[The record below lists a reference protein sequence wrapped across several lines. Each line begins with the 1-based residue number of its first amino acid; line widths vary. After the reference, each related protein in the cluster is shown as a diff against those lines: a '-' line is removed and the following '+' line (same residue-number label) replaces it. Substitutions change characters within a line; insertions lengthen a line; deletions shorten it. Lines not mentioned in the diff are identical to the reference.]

1 ACWSCRALASSISHR
16 WLSGERLTIH
26 TAQRPSRDLEK
37 VKKAILADPGIVES
51 GLFALDAHLRA
62 GNGGLIDL
70 LAVDG
75 SRALTLLEIDRTGE
89 DDLLARSLDH
99 HSWAVSQIHFLRRLY
114 GPDRI
119 HPFRTPRGIL
129 LARDFS
135 SSFLRKIADLPTPLL
150 PLVYRLRTN
159 GRGPLLCVESTA
171 ELPPTRLAHR
181 VSQGLA
187 GLAASAGLPTPEELA
202 AGVHR
207 NLMPHTCPP
216 VKGYD
221 IAGITLPC
229 RAVGGDTYD
238 FLLRSGNRLWVM
250 VGDVAGKGHSA
261 ALIMSHFQAML
272 RGLART
278 ERPLF
283 QQVARLNDI
292 LSQALPLN
300 EFISFFVLELE
311 PHDGLLRYVNAG
323 HNPPVLMRA
332 SGEVEFLN
340 GSGPVLGVLPGSAYP
355 AHETR
360 LAKGD
365 TILLY
370 TDGATESQNP
380 GQEEFGEER
389 LVRCLRQVVALS
401 SSEGLSRLE
410 ESILKFCGSAP
421 RYDDITLLLVRR
433 IPV

>member
-1 ACWSCRALASSISHR
+1 
-16 WLSGERLTIH
+16 
-26 TAQRPSRDLEK
+26 
-37 VKKAILADPGIVES
+37 VEG

-62 GNGGLIDL
+62 GTGGLIDL

-75 SRALTLLEIDRTGE
+75 SRALTLVEIDRAGE
-89 DDLLARSLDH
+89 DELLARSLEH
-99 HSWAVSQIHFLRRLY
+99 HSWAASQIHFLRRLY

-119 HPFRTPRGIL
+119 HPFRTPRAIL
-129 LARDFS
+129 LAREFS
-135 SSFLRKIADLPTPLL
+135 ASFLRKVADLSTPLL
-150 PLVYRLRTN
+150 PMVYRIRAN
-159 GRGPLLCVESTA
+159 GNGSLLQVESTVD
-171 ELPPTRLAHR
+171 LPPARPAPWATR
-181 VSQGLA
+181 GLA

-207 NLMPHTCPP
+207 NLMPHPCPR

-238 FLLRSGNRLWVM
+238 FLMRSGNRLWVL

-283 QQVARLNDI
+283 EQVARLNDI

-323 HNPPVLMRA
+323 HNPPVLVRA
-332 SGEVEFLN
+332 SGQVEFLN
-340 GSGPVLGVLPGSAYP
+340 GSGPVLGVVPGSLYP
-355 AHETR
+355 AHEIR
-360 LAKGD
+360 LAAGD

-389 LVRCLRQVVALS
+389 LVRCLRQVVTLTSAH
-401 SSEGLSRLE
+401 GLSRLE
-410 ESILKFCGSAP
+410 ESILEFCGSAP

-433 IPV
+433 VPK

>member
-1 ACWSCRALASSISHR
+1 LASSVSHR
-16 WLSGERLTIH
+16 RLSGERLTIH
-26 TAQRPSRDLEK
+26 TAKKPRLNLET
-37 VKKAILADPGIVES
+37 VKQTILAEPGVVES

-62 GNGGLIDL
+62 GSGGLIDL

-75 SRALTLLEIDRTGE
+75 SRALTLIEIDRSGE
-89 DDLLARSLDH
+89 DDLLSRSLEH

-114 GPDRI
+114 GPDRV
-119 HPFRTPRGIL
+119 HPFRTPRAIM

-135 SSFLRKIADLPTPLL
+135 SSFLRKVADLPVPLL
-150 PLVYRLRTN
+150 PLVYRLQSNGN
-159 GRGPLLCVESTA
+159 GRLLHVEA
-171 ELPPTRLAHR
+171 VVDLPPSEPTPGATR
-181 VSQGLA
+181 GLA

-216 VKGYD
+216 MKGYD
-221 IAGITLPC
+221 IGGITLPC

-283 QQVARLNDI
+283 EQVARLNDI
-292 LSQALPLN
+292 LSHALPLN

-311 PHDGLLRYVNAG
+311 PHDGSLRYVNAG

-332 SGEVEFLN
+332 SGQVEFLN
-340 GSGPVLGVLPGSAYP
+340 GSGPVLGVVPGSLYP

-360 LAKGD
+360 MEPGD

-389 LVRCLRQVVALS
+389 LVASLRKVAALS

-410 ESILKFCGSAP
+410 ASILAFCGAAP

-433 IPV
+433 LQD

>member
-1 ACWSCRALASSISHR
+1 MSRFGVERFSPSAER
-16 WLSGERLTIH
+16 GEAAIH
-26 TAQRPSRDLEK
+26 TAKKPSLDLET
-37 VKKAILADPGIVES
+37 VKKTILAEPGIVES
-51 GLFALDAHLRA
+51 GLFPLDAHLRA
-62 GNGGLIDL
+62 GSGGLIDL

-75 SRALTLLEIDRTGE
+75 SRALTLLEIDRSGE
-89 DDLLARSLDH
+89 DDLLSRSLEH

-119 HPFRTPRGIL
+119 HPFRTPRAIL

-135 SSFLRKIADLPTPLL
+135 SSFLRKIADLPVPLL
-150 PLVYRLRTN
+150 PLLYRLRAN
-159 GRGPLLCVESTA
+159 GNGKLLHVETVVDSHPS
-171 ELPPTRLAHR
+171 ELVPRAAR
-181 VSQGLA
+181 GLA

-207 NLMPHTCPP
+207 NLMPHPCPP
-216 VKGYD
+216 MKGYD
-221 IAGITLPC
+221 IAGMTLPC

-283 QQVARLNDI
+283 EQVARLNDI

-323 HNPPVLMRA
+323 HNPPVLIRA
-332 SGEVEFLN
+332 CGQVEFLN
-340 GSGPVLGVLPGSAYP
+340 GSGPVLGVVPGSLYP
-355 AHETR
+355 AHETSM
-360 LAKGD
+360 AQGD

-380 GQEEFGEER
+380 GHEEFGEER
-389 LVRCLRQVVALS
+389 LVECLRRVAALG

-410 ESILKFCGSAP
+410 SSILNFCGSAP

-433 IPV
+433 VQD